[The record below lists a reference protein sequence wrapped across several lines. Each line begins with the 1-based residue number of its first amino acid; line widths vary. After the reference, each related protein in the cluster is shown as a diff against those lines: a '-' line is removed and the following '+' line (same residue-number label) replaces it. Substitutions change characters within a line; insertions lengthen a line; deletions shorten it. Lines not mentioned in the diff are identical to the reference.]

1 MAEAPA
7 LELEEPAAIE
17 APLAEVAEVEAP
29 KMEMPKVEAPEVSAP
44 SVDAVA
50 SQPMVQTSMDTGPT
64 MSAGDFG
71 SDQLDIPAFLRR

>member
-1 MAEAPA
+1 
-7 LELEEPAAIE
+7 
-17 APLAEVAEVEAP
+17 
-29 KMEMPKVEAPEVSAP
+29 MEMPKVEAPEVSAP